1 MAMDT
6 EGIVLKSFNY
16 GDNHKIIRVLTNRY
30 GLIGIFINNANKPR
44 SRNGS
49 LAQPLILASFTLK
62 ESSGEGDLHFLYNGE
77 VENSFYQLKL
87 DYEKVAYF
95 YQMAEII
102 LKGDIEHEAGPYLFS
117 LLKKILLL
125 AEEGVSMVMLNIAF
139 LLKMLPLLGIR
150 PSLDCC
156 ASCGTVQHIAAA
168 SVSQGGIIC
177 SNCYGGKERVVILA
191 KQIPLLRAME
201 RVKLERLRDVEL
213 EESDLEALEL
223 FLEGWYESYSGLHLK
238 SSKILKVLR

>member
-1 MAMDT
+1 MAMDV

-30 GLIGIFINNANKPR
+30 GLIGIFVNNANKPR
-44 SRNGS
+44 SRHGA

-62 ESSGEGDLHFLYNGE
+62 ESSGEGDLHFLYSGE

-87 DYEKVAYF
+87 DYEKVTYF

-102 LKGDIEHEAGPYLFS
+102 LKGDMEPEAGPYLFA

-125 AEEGVSMVMLNIAF
+125 AEDGVSMALLNVAFML
-139 LLKMLPLLGIR
+139 KVLPLLGIK
-150 PSLDCC
+150 PSLDSC
-156 ASCGTVQHIAAA
+156 ASCGSVEHIVAA

-177 SNCYGGKERVVILA
+177 TNCYGGKENITIGPKR
-191 KQIPLLRAME
+191 IPLLRAMDKVVLE
-201 RVKLERLRDVEL
+201 KLRTVEL
-213 EESDLEALEL
+213 EDSDLEALEL
-223 FLEGWYESYSGLHLK
+223 FLEGWFESYSGLNLK
-238 SSKILKVLR
+238 TAKILKVLR